1 LFKKHNTKNPNK
13 IWRDILKNSR
23 CSTIVKV
30 LKDNNDN
37 YKDIL
42 ISHSTWDGY
51 SEMVRFFKHYE
62 FEFLGKD
69 IMMPAH
75 KVTFSSY
82 PGCTSSTDD
91 WFMVD
96 E

>member
-1 LFKKHNTKNPNK
+1 MMKKNRKNWVGDLFKKHHTDNPNK

-30 LKDNNDN
+30 LKDNDEN

-51 SEMVRFFKHYE
+51 SEMVRFFKQ
-62 FEFLGKD
+62 
-69 IMMPAH
+69 
-75 KVTFSSY
+75 
-82 PGCTSSTDD
+82 
-91 WFMVD
+91 
-96 E
+96 